1 MMRKTLIA
9 IAAVGMMGI
18 QAGTALA
25 QRPDLQRYPVPD
37 AAAAALRGPDGAPP
51 FSAAVRAGDMLYL
64 SGSIG
69 STADGTLPRGI
80 EAQTRQVMDNI
91 REVLANAG
99 ASFDDVVRCLVM
111 LEDMADWPAFNR
123 VYVTYFDPARRP
135 ARSAFGADGL
145 ARGALVEVECTA
157 YVPEPR

>member
-1 MMRKTLIA
+1 MMKVWTA
-9 IAAVGMMGI
+9 ILATFLAAG
-18 QAGTALA
+18 AASA
-25 QRPDLQRYPVPD
+25 QRPALQHYPVSES
-37 AAAAALRGPDGAPP
+37 AAAAVRAPGSAPP

-69 STADGTLPRGI
+69 GLPDGTLPAGI
-80 EAQTRQVMDNI
+80 EAQTRQVMENI
-91 REVLANAG
+91 RAVLIGAG

-123 VYVTYFDPARRP
+123 VYVTYFNAERRP

-157 YVPEPR
+157 YVPERR

>member
-1 MMRKTLIA
+1 MMGKILIA
-9 IAAVGMMGI
+9 IVVAGMMAI
-18 QAGTALA
+18 QAGPAPA
-25 QRPDLQRYPVPD
+25 QRPDLQYHPVPG

-69 STADGTLPRGI
+69 STADGTLPAGI
-80 EAQTRQVMDNI
+80 EAQTRQVMENI
-91 REVLANAG
+91 REVLTNAG
-99 ASFDDVVRCLVM
+99 ASFNDVVRCLVM
-111 LEDMADWPAFNR
+111 LDDMDDWPAFNR

-135 ARSAFGADGL
+135 ARSALGADGL

-157 YVPEPR
+157 YVPERG